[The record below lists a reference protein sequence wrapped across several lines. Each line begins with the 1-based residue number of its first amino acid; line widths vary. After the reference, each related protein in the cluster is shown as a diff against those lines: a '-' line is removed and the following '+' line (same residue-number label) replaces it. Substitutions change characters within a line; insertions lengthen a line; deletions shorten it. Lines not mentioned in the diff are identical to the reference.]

1 MIRIRLLMLLLAA
14 MLPLAGIHAGSVL
27 VVELNGGSTERFA
40 LQDKPELTMSGTKLV
55 VKSTA
60 VEKSY
65 ERSAVRSFYFE
76 DSGTGI
82 EELKDNTISYRQ
94 TGVNQFLIS
103 GLSVDE
109 RVTVNNLSGQLFN
122 QTVSQNGDEAFVN
135 LSECPKGVYIIKIG
149 KNNTIKIIKR

>member
-1 MIRIRLLMLLLAA
+1 MLLLAA

-40 LQDKPELTMSGTKLV
+40 LQDKPELTMSDTKLV

-94 TGVNQFLIS
+94 TGVNLFQIS
-103 GLSVDE
+103 GLSIDE
-109 RVTVNNLSGQLFN
+109 RVAVSSLSGQLFN
-122 QTVSQNGDEAFVN
+122 QAVSQNESEALVD

-149 KNNTIKIIKR
+149 KKQTIKITKR